1 MPRCI
6 VLIVIDCL
14 RADHVS
20 SYGYERATTPTLDAL
35 AEKGVLWEQAHS
47 LSSWTKPSV
56 ASILTGLYPSQHGA
70 FEGIKRSKG
79 RTTTT
84 DVVRCAGPT
93 LAEAFSE
100 AGWRCG
106 AFVNNAQLGEF
117 TKLNRGFETYL
128 PTAGK
133 ADRLIDAFVNWLA
146 SDQEKPAFAYLHFL
160 EAHWPYKPRRRHMTM
175 FGGDRDTNYFRDYS
189 ARDYGKLR
197 RAVSRKELA
206 LSPEH
211 LEQMVQ
217 MYDAAVRRLD
227 GKIKIVLAKLKEL
240 GLGEETAIVVTA
252 DHGEEFLDHGQL
264 GHGQSLYSELT
275 HVPLV
280 ASVPGGP
287 QGRRYKQ
294 PVSQVDLARTLLSIA
309 NIAGPLPG
317 TDLLAPDAQPRP
329 VCSELRIRRRYM
341 QTLITGRWKLHRN
354 YRFQSEDGE
363 REARRTMQQCVAE
376 LPHEV
381 QYELYDL
388 LADAREQHNLADDS
402 NHAHLRHSLE
412 AELDRFWQDSSL
424 PTDTAGGSETAIDE
438 TVVQRLRD
446 LGYLD

>member
-1 MPRCI
+1 MPRC
-6 VLIVIDCL
+6 VLLIVIDCL

-35 AEKGVLWEQAHS
+35 AEEGVLWEQAHS

-56 ASILTGLYPSQHGA
+56 ASLLTGLYPSQHGA

-79 RTTTT
+79 KTTTT

-93 LAEAFSE
+93 LAEALSE

-117 TKLNRGFETYL
+117 TRLDRGFSTYL
-128 PTAGK
+128 PTTGK
-133 ADRLIDAFVNWLA
+133 ADRLIDTFIDWLA
-146 SDQEKPAFAYLHFL
+146 SDQKMPAFAYLHFL
-160 EAHWPYKPRRRHMTM
+160 EAHWPYKPRRRHMSM
-175 FGGDRDTNYFRDYS
+175 FGGNRDTNYFRDYT
-189 ARDYGKLR
+189 ARDYGRLR
-197 RAVSRKELA
+197 RAVSRKELT
-206 LSPEH
+206 LPSEH

-240 GLGEETAIVVTA
+240 GLHEQTAIVVTA
-252 DHGEEFLDHGQL
+252 DHGEEFLDHGRL
-264 GHGQSLYSELT
+264 GHGQSLYNELT

-280 ASVPGGP
+280 ASVPGGARGVRFP
-287 QGRRYKQ
+287 QS
-294 PVSQVDLARTLLSIA
+294 VSQVDLARTILSIA
-309 NIAGPLPG
+309 DIDGALPG
-317 TDLLAPDAQPRP
+317 TDLLAPDAHPRP
-329 VCSELRIRRRYM
+329 VCSELRIRQRYM
-341 QTLITGRWKLHRN
+341 QTLLTGRWKLHRN
-354 YRFQSEDGE
+354 YRFQSRNGE
-363 REARRTMQQCVAE
+363 LEARRTMRECVAE
-376 LPHEV
+376 VPHDV

-388 LADAREQHNLADDS
+388 QADPREQRNLADDP
-402 NHAHLRHSLE
+402 NHAHLRQSLE
-412 AELDRFWQDSSL
+412 VELDCCWWDASAPTGDAGDSE
-424 PTDTAGGSETAIDE
+424 AEIDE